1 MLSVICREGTTSTQK
16 KTSHK
21 GSEKT
26 HVYLLIC
33 VVLKKELDPIHTTWI
48 SCFLLFFGPSCT
60 PPIPNHPIGSFVV
73 QRLRAIGQL
82 LPWPSQH
89 RPASPAAF
97 RAAPG
102 GSGITSSEG
111 WKWED
116 LELRRL
122 YIYIYIYLPG
132 FPKWFWLTGFFHCQ
146 RRQPSFWRVE
156 LNPQNRGSQTG
167 SRFLRYTP
175 EV

>member
-33 VVLKKELDPIHTTWI
+33 VVLKKELDPIH
-48 SCFLLFFGPSCT
+48 LL
-60 PPIPNHPIGSFVV
+60 GS
-73 QRLRAIGQL
+73 
-82 LPWPSQH
+82 
-89 RPASPAAF
+89 AAF
-97 RAAPG
+97 CCFSVHLAPHPSPTTQSAPSLCSDYG
-102 GSGITSSEG
+102 RLANCFHGHRSIGLPLQQLFAPLLEDQESHHLRVGSGRISSYG
-111 WKWED
+111 GCI
-116 LELRRL
+116 
-122 YIYIYIYLPG
+122 YIYIYIPG